1 MFFIASIIGIPSIL
15 ACVYWWYRSF
25 LVPNTQRPTIAC
37 DMDEVLCDFLG
48 ALVAWHNATYGT
60 ALSKSDFKSYQFHET
75 WGGTLAEGVEKVH
88 AFFQTPYFAQI
99 KPMPGAAEAM
109 AELKSRANLVV
120 VTSRQHVIAEHTIDW
135 LGRYYPGQG
144 EGWG

>member
-1 MFFIASIIGIPSIL
+1 MPGIPPVQLCPVVFFTCAKLLAAPSRPTSKGCSVATMFFIASIVGIPSIL

-60 ALSKSDFKSYQFHET
+60 TLSKSDFKSYQFHDT
-75 WGGTLAEGVEKVH
+75 WGGTLAEGVEKVD
-88 AFFQTPYFAQI
+88 AFFQPDHPTLTLA
-99 KPMPGAAEAM
+99 
-109 AELKSRANLVV
+109 R
-120 VTSRQHVIAEHTIDW
+120 T
-135 LGRYYPGQG
+135 
-144 EGWG
+144 

>member
-1 MFFIASIIGIPSIL
+1 MFFVASIIGIPSIL

-60 ALSKSDFKSYQFHET
+60 TLSKSDFKSYQFHET

-88 AFFQTPYFAQI
+88 AFFLTPYFAQI
-99 KPMPGAAEAM
+99 EPVPGALEA
-109 AELKSRANLVV
+109 
-120 VTSRQHVIAEHTIDW
+120 
-135 LGRYYPGQG
+135 
-144 EGWG
+144 

>member
-1 MFFIASIIGIPSIL
+1 MPGIPPLSRSSYAQNFLPDAAPSRPTSKGCSVATMFFIASIVGIPSIL

-60 ALSKSDFKSYQFHET
+60 TLSKSDFKSYQFHDT
-75 WGGTLAEGVEKVH
+75 WGGTLAEGVEKVD
-88 AFFQTPYFAQI
+88 AFFQPDHPTLTLA
-99 KPMPGAAEAM
+99 
-109 AELKSRANLVV
+109 R
-120 VTSRQHVIAEHTIDW
+120 T
-135 LGRYYPGQG
+135 
-144 EGWG
+144 

>member
-1 MFFIASIIGIPSIL
+1 ML
-15 ACVYWWYRSF
+15 
-25 LVPNTQRPTIAC
+25 LH
-37 DMDEVLCDFLG
+37 G

-88 AFFQTPYFAQI
+88 AFFRTPYFAQI
-99 KPMPGAAEAM
+99 KPVPGAAEAM

-144 EGWG
+144 

>member
-1 MFFIASIIGIPSIL
+1 MKNLTTICCDAAIVLYMASL
-15 ACVYWWYRSF
+15 AMIRGWRATRRS
-25 LVPNTQRPTIAC
+25 LRSRMRRTIFRMPAC
-37 DMDEVLCDFLG
+37 SG
-48 ALVAWHNATYGT
+48 SGRNSYGT
-60 ALSKSDFKSYQFHET
+60 TLSKSDFKSYQFHET

-144 EGWG
+144 